1 MRREIERVHDL
12 VDIAKC
18 DTSFGKAIRDGVD
31 GEVAGMFL
39 STEPLLGSGRNQFT
53 VNEQRRGGVVSLRDA
68 IFAVIEA
75 RPMRLLKGNGF
86 FEAADSE
93 NDHSGNAL
101 IRRIGICNTLSL
113 IPPPSQTRNL
123 RSEERRV
130 GKECRSR

>member
-1 MRREIERVHDL
+1 M
-12 VDIAKC
+12 
-18 DTSFGKAIRDGVD
+18 
-31 GEVAGMFL
+31 
-39 STEPLLGSGRNQFT
+39 
-53 VNEQRRGGVVSLRDA
+53 SLRDA
-68 IFAVIEA
+68 IFAVIEV

-123 RSEERRV
+123 CKVLVFGRANRE
-130 GKECRSR
+130 G